1 LVYYI
6 ATGDLFHRF
15 RSMLDFSKNHLIDKD
30 GENYIRSGVPSG
42 LLEWLVYQLGYI
54 FLLVFS
60 IPAFLWLKKKDCGFL
75 HFILFYST
83 VLFAETVLLCQTD
96 KFGIVFMQARLW
108 MFLVPSLSIVAAG
121 SIALPDRRLIFC
133 VLGIFLFLCAYAY
146 VYTGLKRMCLFAVF
160 TIAIGTYGLFLHKTR
175 YAFFAILIPFL
186 ILAGGFVYSN
196 SSWGKY
202 KRIRGTELILPGKFP
217 LSDRHIQVEVLLQPL
232 VLLRVVGS
240 QHP

>member
-1 LVYYI
+1 
-6 ATGDLFHRF
+6 
-15 RSMLDFSKNHLIDKD
+15 
-30 GENYIRSGVPSG
+30 
-42 LLEWLVYQLGYI
+42 
-54 FLLVFS
+54 
-60 IPAFLWLKKKDCGFL
+60 
-75 HFILFYST
+75 
-83 VLFAETVLLCQTD
+83 
-96 KFGIVFMQARLW
+96 
-108 MFLVPSLSIVAAG
+108 
-121 SIALPDRRLIFC
+121 
-133 VLGIFLFLCAYAY
+133 
-146 VYTGLKRMCLFAVF
+146 LKRMCLFAVF